1 MTTGTYQIGDG
12 VKGLYG
18 MKSGIVLYWAHH
30 EKLCLIDG
38 EIAFMGGLDLCFGR
52 WDMNH
57 NPIADN
63 HPSDPR
69 QNVFQGQDF
78 NNAR

>member
-1 MTTGTYQIGDG
+1 
-12 VKGLYG
+12 
-18 MKSGIVLYWAHH
+18 MKDDVTFYFAHH

-52 WDMNH
+52 FDTNDH
-57 NPIADN
+57 PIADA
-63 HPSDPR
+63 HPSDIDQIIFP
-69 QNVFQGQDF
+69 GQDY